1 MKSHPGFEGARL
13 QPCHKRHKYLGA
25 LAPEGLLRSKISLV
39 TSAALATLF
48 AASLAMAQQPS
59 SSAQAFAI
67 TKSTNAQQLA
77 QQIMKQWPAAR
88 FAPPDANWRWNYE
101 VGTLLEGIDAL
112 WYNTA
117 NRTYYD
123 YLHQSVDPFITPD
136 GHILTYN
143 ASEYQLDNILLGR
156 QLLLLYRVT
165 KDTKYYEAATELRQQ
180 LAQQPKT
187 PSGGF
192 WHTQRDPNQM
202 WLDGIYM
209 AEPFFAEYASV
220 FQQPQDFAE
229 ITKQFVLIDQHTRDP
244 KTGLLYHGWDE
255 SKQQPW
261 ADKTTGASPEFWAR
275 GMGWYIMA
283 LVDTL
288 PYYPQHDPGR
298 AQLVAILNRTAAAVV
313 RYQDPATGVWYQ
325 IIDKHHAK
333 GNYLESSASCMF
345 AYALAR
351 GVRLGYLPPHY
362 AANAER
368 AWSGIQR
375 QFIETG
381 PDGSLTLTS
390 TVKGIGL
397 GNIQS
402 RASAY
407 QYYVTSPVTS
417 NDPKGIGAYLLAGS
431 EMAHAYTASMGRG
444 QKVLV
449 DAWFNSQKRKNAA
462 GETES
467 FHYKWS
473 DYSYDGFSTFGHIW
487 RSYGVATDT
496 LYSAPT
502 LANLSHAQYYII
514 VSPDIP
520 AKNPHPNYM
529 TEADARQ
536 VAAWVKR
543 GGVLIMMEND
553 PANADITHIDLLA
566 DIFGLH
572 FNNVLAHHVIGDDH
586 AMGRMD
592 VLAGGP
598 IFHHPHVIF
607 MKDTCSLALS
617 KGARP
622 LLRDKDNA
630 LLMAYAKYGKGTVFA
645 VTDPWLYNEYT
656 DGRKLWPDYDNFGA
670 GMELVRW
677 LIQRTGR

>member
-1 MKSHPGFEGARL
+1 MKMHLARV
-13 QPCHKRHKYLGA
+13 CGVA
-25 LAPEGLLRSKISLV
+25 LAMVLAGG
-39 TSAALATLF
+39 AALASAQALPVQQQ
-48 AASLAMAQQPS
+48 MAQQ
-59 SSAQAFAI
+59 
-67 TKSTNAQQLA
+67 T
-77 QQIMKQWPAAR
+77 MKQWPQGR
-88 FAPPDANWRWNYE
+88 FAPANAKWRWNYE
-101 VGTLLEGIDAL
+101 LGTLLDGMDAL

-123 YLHQSVDPFITPD
+123 YIHQSVDPFITSD

-143 ASEYQLDNILLGR
+143 EQEYQLDNILLGR

-165 KDTKYYEAATELRQQ
+165 KDKKYYQAATLLRQQ

-192 WHTQRDPNQM
+192 WHKQRYPNQM
-202 WLDGIYM
+202 WLDGLYM

-229 ITKQFVLIDQHTRDP
+229 ITKQFMLIERHTRDP

-261 ADKTTGASPEFWAR
+261 ADQSTGDSPEFWAR
-275 GMGWYIMA
+275 GMGWYMMA

-298 AQLVAILNRTAAAVV
+298 AQLLAILNRTAAAVV

-325 IIDKHHAK
+325 VLDKRHAR

-351 GVRLGYLPPHY
+351 GVRLGYLPPKY
-362 AANAER
+362 EASAER
-368 AWSGIQR
+368 AWRGIQK
-375 QFIETG
+375 QFVKRDE
-381 PDGSLTLTS
+381 DGSLTLTS

-397 GNIQS
+397 GNIHS

-407 QYYVTSPVTS
+407 EYYVTSPIGS
-417 NDPKGIGAYLLAGS
+417 NDAKGIGAFLLAGS
-431 EMAHAYTASMGRG
+431 EMAHASTAPMGRG

-462 GETES
+462 GETEYY
-467 FHYKWS
+467 HYKWS
-473 DYSYDGFSTFGHIW
+473 DYTWDGFSLFGHMW

-496 LYSAPT
+496 LYTAPT
-502 LANLSHAQYYII
+502 LANLSSAHYYII
-514 VSPDIP
+514 VSPDNP
-520 AKNPHPNYM
+520 AKNPRPNYM
-529 TEADARQ
+529 TQADAKQ

-543 GGVLIMMEND
+543 GGVLVMMEND
-553 PANADITHIDLLA
+553 PSNADIPHMDLLA

-572 FNNVLAHHVIGDDH
+572 FNNVLAHHVIGDRH
-586 AMGRMD
+586 EMGRMD
-592 VLAGGP
+592 VPAAGP
-598 IFHHPHVIF
+598 IFHHPHVLF
-607 MKDTCSLALS
+607 MKDTCSLTLS

-622 LLRDKDNA
+622 LLRDKNNA
-630 LLMAYAKYGKGTVFA
+630 LLMAYTKYGKGTVFA

-677 LIQRTGR
+677 LTRQTGR